1 MSHSLEAII
10 EREAKVLE
18 LTLSNPGLTISD
30 IQRETREDRTT
41 IRKRLQVLKAC
52 GKIDIDL
59 TKGPMRIY
67 PKH

>member
-18 LTLSNPGLTISD
+18 LSLAHPGLTISD

-41 IRKRLQVLKAC
+41 IRKRLQVLKAG

-59 TKGPMRIY
+59 TCGPMRIY
-67 PKH
+67 PL